1 MDICVTNLINSIN
14 RLRNFSIS
22 REDLRSVKD
31 ALNGVLGPDIKC
43 SNFTYTVN
51 LDKLPFGCIVFP
63 ILSSDMI
70 DRLMIMGEST
80 KIQEYDIE
88 LDSKVFDY
96 GLTDEQVASIMIF
109 NAYHM
114 TKDRRPCENVREAV
128 DDFFVREGKILVIRD
143 SVQYRSILDLGLV
156 DALSQITSCLNL
168 PDEVQSDAFL
178 DSLELFELK
187 DALHKLYREIPGCE
201 NEVRRQPKLSV
212 LNWCLRL
219 YDNVAMER
227 IPALRLLEKV
237 KEITASTLYH
247 NKFNAVIVA
256 LNKIE
261 TDKVVTEAVKR
272 VFSEAKQKSGWF
284 GNLKYAGLRDI
295 ENDLYF
301 YQVKINNTEDEN
313 EILYNL
319 KQINARL
326 ALLDDYIREN
336 SENEDPEMK
345 RWIRLRDQYLE
356 VRDTLAKKKLH
367 NKPYG
372 IFVDYDQLDY
382 MYDKYS
388 K

>member
-1 MDICVTNLINSIN
+1 
-14 RLRNFSIS
+14 
-22 REDLRSVKD
+22 
-31 ALNGVLGPDIKC
+31 
-43 SNFTYTVN
+43 
-51 LDKLPFGCIVFP
+51 
-63 ILSSDMI
+63 
-70 DRLMIMGEST
+70 MGEST

-143 SVQYRSILDLGLV
+143 SVQYQSILDLGLV
-156 DALSQITSCLNL
+156 DALSQVTSCLNL

-178 DSLELFELK
+178 DSRERFELK
-187 DALHKLYREIPGCE
+187 DAFHKLYREIPGCE